1 MKRIVSLLLTLCLLG
16 VLSVSAASNSP
27 ALTYRTSGD
36 NVELTLEGVAQSV
49 TALQVTLELDGS
61 CPDASFTP
69 ASGSFYSPDCLVET
83 KNGKTSVTVYLVA
96 DSAVSGNGLRLG
108 SLIPGASYRLPS
120 SAGVKLLDR
129 SLTPIASIGQIPLSV
144 PAAGLTAEAPALVLV
159 LVPAAGPAAA
169 ASPGKSRLPTV
180 SMDLLPS
187 NLPTRPPEL
196 PSL

>member
-96 DSAVSGNGLRLG
+96 DSAVSG
-108 SLIPGASYRLPS
+108 
-120 SAGVKLLDR
+120 
-129 SLTPIASIGQIPLSV
+129 
-144 PAAGLTAEAPALVLV
+144 TACGWVL
-159 LVPAAGPAAA
+159 
-169 ASPGKSRLPTV
+169 
-180 SMDLLPS
+180 
-187 NLPTRPPEL
+187 
-196 PSL
+196 

>member
-69 ASGSFYSPDCLVET
+69 ASG
-83 KNGKTSVTVYLVA
+83 
-96 DSAVSGNGLRLG
+96 
-108 SLIPGASYRLPS
+108 AS
-120 SAGVKLLDR
+120 
-129 SLTPIASIGQIPLSV
+129 
-144 PAAGLTAEAPALVLV
+144 APAGP
-159 LVPAAGPAAA
+159 PAPPKPPPQRPA
-169 ASPGKSRLPTV
+169 
-180 SMDLLPS
+180 
-187 NLPTRPPEL
+187 PPAV
-196 PSL
+196 